1 MHDLGISAI
10 QTNAPVR
17 KPARAATS
25 VGRRVALFGGA
36 AAFAIVAVAM
46 MVSPSPAAN
55 SSPLNVEAP
64 TSAQAPVLQAAL
76 PQPEA
81 QAPEPDYIR
90 ASGKIGPDLTAAL
103 QQAKVPDRIGRE
115 YVRLLAR
122 AIPLS
127 DGLSIEDKFD
137 LVYEPGEKGRLLYVG
152 LDRIARADIELL
164 KWTDGKEV
172 VWINADGVGGSTS
185 QNMRLPVSGRVSS
198 GFGNRFHPIL
208 GSARFHKGV
217 DLAAGHGT
225 PIVAAADGRVVSAGW
240 SGGYGQRVAI
250 AHSGGIQ
257 TMYGHMSRIVAAAG
271 TMVRQGQLI
280 GYVGSTGLST
290 GPHLHYEV
298 LKGGRPVN
306 PLSVKLAAAP
316 AHLEGAKLHE
326 FRGQLRSLMM
336 LPPKRS

>member
-10 QTNAPVR
+10 HTNASVCE
-17 KPARAATS
+17 PARAAPS

-36 AAFAIVAVAM
+36 AAFAIVAVAL

-55 SSPLNVEAP
+55 SSPANV
-64 TSAQAPVLQAAL
+64 QAL
-76 PQPEA
+76 PVPADTPAPPQVAAPAEEA
-81 QAPEPDYIR
+81 EPDYVR

-103 QQAKVPDRIGRE
+103 QQAQVPDRIGRE

-185 QNMRLPVSGRVSS
+185 QDMRLPVSGRVSS

-280 GYVGSTGLST
+280 GYVGSSGLST

-326 FRGQLRSLMM
+326 FHGQLRSLMM
-336 LPPKRS
+336 LPAKRG